1 MFGVK
6 IFPVVEASNTLE
18 IGAYVRIHNFD
29 DDMHNKKG
37 IFKGHFEH
45 PDGEIRSLIILEEN
59 NKNFYTLPDT
69 LRRCQK

>member
-6 IFPVVEASNTLE
+6 IYPVVEESNTLE
-18 IGAYVRIHNFD
+18 IGSYVRIHNFD

-37 IFKGHFEH
+37 IFKGHFEQS
-45 PDGEIRSLIILEEN
+45 DGEIRSLIVLEEN

-69 LRRCQK
+69 LRMVS

>member
-1 MFGVK
+1 MFKVK

-18 IGAYVRIHNFD
+18 IGSYVRIHNFD

-37 IFKGHFEH
+37 IFKGHFEQS
-45 PDGEIRSLIILEEN
+45 DGEIRSLIVLEEN

-69 LRRCQK
+69 LRMVHK

>member
-6 IFPVVEASNTLE
+6 IYPVVEKSNTLE
-18 IGAYVRIHNFD
+18 IGSYVRIHNFD

-37 IFKGHFEH
+37 IFKGHFEQS
-45 PDGEIRSLIILEEN
+45 DGEIRSLIVLEEN

-69 LRRCQK
+69 LRMVS

>member
-6 IFPVVEASNTLE
+6 IYPVVEASDSLE
-18 IGAYVRIHNFD
+18 IGSYVRIHNFD

-45 PDGEIRSLIILEEN
+45 PDGEIRSLMILEEN

-69 LRRCQK
+69 LRRCHK